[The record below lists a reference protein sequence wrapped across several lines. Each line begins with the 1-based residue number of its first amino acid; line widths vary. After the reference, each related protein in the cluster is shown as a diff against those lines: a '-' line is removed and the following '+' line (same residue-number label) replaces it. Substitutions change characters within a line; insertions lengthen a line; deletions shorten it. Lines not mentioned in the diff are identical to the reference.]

1 MAVTSQAELVKTP
14 ELEKPEGTFRPRLLG
29 TLVMKEVHD
38 LALTMRFSVGT
49 VIAVALAILA
59 AYVGSLDY
67 NARLESYQTKIRLN
81 KHDVERTTVYSFLAP
96 TLVRPPEP
104 LSILNHG
111 LEGRVGTDFGI
122 SVDTENTEAVGEN
135 RGNEYLAVFSE
146 VDLSVIVGV
155 ILGLLALLFTFDA
168 VCGEREGGTLKL
180 AMSYALPRWQLL
192 LGKYLGAWITLM
204 LPTVLACLLSLA
216 VVGWAARVN
225 LGVAEFGRI
234 ALLFLGYGLYL
245 SLMLLVGLVISCF
258 AQRSSLALVFAAFFW
273 FFFVVIVPNLA
284 TMVPDFVG
292 DRASV
297 YQRARQGLRD
307 TDREQEGLVKEI
319 KDPRLDMSVGFYLAI
334 NNSSGSYTQYECRWG
349 DRKYYEMLVASFS
362 KIIPLSLRMA
372 SKRAEIWR
380 EYIRY
385 RERQASQARVLSF
398 FSPTSVLVNTD
409 GYLSGTSPADYQR
422 YIALASQYRKTF
434 LDYLARKNAFSSY
447 RWFTEDPPD
456 EDRCWT
462 TLLLGKTADEMTAS
476 GAKLEETI
484 NGVLNDPET
493 FKKAAQFDTEAQKSP
508 GWTLSLND
516 VPQFTYTRMRAGQ
529 VLVTAAPEILYLLV
543 LNLVLFLVAF
553 VRFVRYDV
561 R

>member
-1 MAVTSQAELVKTP
+1 MAVAPQIELVTTP
-14 ELEKPEGTFRPRLLG
+14 KLEKREAIPAARLLG

-38 LALTMRFSVGT
+38 LALTLRFSVGT
-49 VIAVALAILA
+49 VIAVLLAMLA

-67 NARLESYQTKIRLN
+67 NARLESYQTKLRLN
-81 KHDVERTTVYSFLAP
+81 QHDLERVSVYSFLAP
-96 TLVRPPEP
+96 TVVRPPEP

-122 SVDTENTEAVGEN
+122 SVDTENTEAEGEN

-146 VDLSVIVGV
+146 IDLTVIVGV

-204 LPTVLACLLSLA
+204 LPTALACLLSL
-216 VVGWAARVN
+216 VVVSGAARVN
-225 LGVAEFGRI
+225 WGAAEVGRI
-234 ALLFLGYGLYL
+234 ALLFLAYGLYL
-245 SLMLLVGLVISCF
+245 SLMLLVGLVISSF

-284 TMVPDFVG
+284 TMIPDFVG

-297 YQRARQGLRD
+297 YQRARQGQRD
-307 TDREQEGLVKEI
+307 TYREQERLLKEI
-319 KDPRLDMSVGFYLAI
+319 KDPREDLSVGFYFAI
-334 NNSSGSYTQYECRWG
+334 NNSSGSFTQYECRWG
-349 DRKYYEMLVASFS
+349 DRKYYDMLVACFE
-362 KIIPLSLRMA
+362 KTIPLSLRLA
-372 SKRAEIWR
+372 SKRADIWR

-385 RERQASQARVLSF
+385 RERQALQARILSF
-398 FSPTSVLVNTD
+398 FSPTSVLGNAEGT
-409 GYLSGTSPADYQR
+409 LSGTSPADYQH
-422 YIALASQYRKTF
+422 YIRLASQYRQTF
-434 LDYLARKNAFSSY
+434 LNYLARKNAFSSY

-456 EDRCWT
+456 QDHGWT
-462 TLLLGKTADEMTAS
+462 TLLLGKSADEMKAS
-476 GAKLEETI
+476 GAKFEETI
-484 NGVLNDPET
+484 NRVLNDPET
-493 FKKAAQFDTEAQKSP
+493 FKKAAQIDIEAQKSP

-516 VPQFTYTRMRAGQ
+516 LPQFTYTRMRAGQ
-529 VLVTAAPEILYLLV
+529 VLVTAAPEILYLLA
-543 LNLVLFLVAF
+543 LNLVLFLVAY